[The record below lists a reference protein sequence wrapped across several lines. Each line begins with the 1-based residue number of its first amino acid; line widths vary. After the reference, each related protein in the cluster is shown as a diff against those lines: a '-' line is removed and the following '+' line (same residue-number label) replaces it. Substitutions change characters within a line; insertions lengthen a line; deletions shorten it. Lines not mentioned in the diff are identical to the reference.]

1 MASPAISKA
10 LDTSL
15 ILCDSL
21 QTLIDDRQQV
31 VILEGSG
38 DALLVVQLLVHGSLR
53 RVRPWRNGNID
64 LETRRQRTQQ
74 LHTNAEADQCGHR
87 TVWDRRREAHMYVGT
102 LVVNSDKVAL
112 GDAQLLKRMRVLRI
126 LDLSYQVED
135 FQVVNGIPFVDV
147 SLSCS
152 LIATPGLVAD
162 LEDGGIGV
170 QGR

>member
-1 MASPAISKA
+1 
-10 LDTSL
+10 
-15 ILCDSL
+15 
-21 QTLIDDRQQV
+21 
-31 VILEGSG
+31 
-38 DALLVVQLLVHGSLR
+38 
-53 RVRPWRNGNID
+53 
-64 LETRRQRTQQ
+64 
-74 LHTNAEADQCGHR
+74 
-87 TVWDRRREAHMYVGT
+87 MYVGT

-170 QGR
+170 QGRHRKVWHGQPLCVAFVASLFEGFDTTRQAG